1 MPPLAARGYMVQ
13 LKSRTS
19 LVLGLFCLVYV
30 PLGVYLFG
38 MLLAGPYDGDY
49 GFFGMTGRIYMDL
62 LKLELTAWF
71 LMLSPALVYLIW
83 RLVAWLPAY
92 LSADKKTN

>member
-1 MPPLAARGYMVQ
+1 VQKKTRTRLALA
-13 LKSRTS
+13 
-19 LVLGLFCLVYV
+19 LFCLVYV

-38 MLLAGPYDGDY
+38 MLLAGSYDGEY
-49 GFFGMTGRIYMDL
+49 GFFGLAGRIYMDL

-83 RLVAWLPAY
+83 RLVGWLQGY
-92 LSADKKTN
+92 GQTADARNTEV